1 MPVLI
6 THDSTIDYDVRGKGP
21 PLLLIS
27 RLGFGRWGWFKQV
40 PSLSRHFR
48 IITFDIR
55 SAQNLTGGVADLSA
69 KAAALL
75 DHLGIKKTHVL
86 GTSLGG
92 FVAQK
97 LALERPDLVDRLVL
111 VCTSY
116 GGRGPQPMS
125 PQTLGKMFGWGS
137 LSPESA
143 VRRGLETAVSAVYR
157 SGHPEELEQIV
168 RWRLADSPSL
178 PYFYQ
183 QAMAGARFDGSRD
196 VRNIVS
202 PTLVIHGAED
212 CYVPLANARAL
223 AKAIPGAKLRV
234 LEDAA
239 HLVFIEQA
247 EEVNE
252 QIVSFLKPRKAT
264 TRQRPKKLPEPQ
276 KTVFSFELL
285 KRWRPKKVLVE
296 HKTKQLVEWMEEAKK
311 EITYSLGS
319 HLPQQRPRSPRTPL
333 KSKLK
338 KSQKFYRARK
348 AQVGKKVS
356 ERIQASFTDLKD
368 AVWLGDARKAA
379 SRWEKRLRSWLSL
392 SP

>member
-6 THDSTIDYDVRGKGP
+6 TRGTSIDYDVHGKGP
-21 PLLLIS
+21 PLLLIGG
-27 RLGFGRWGWFKQV
+27 LGFGRWCWFKQV
-40 PSLSRHFR
+40 PALSSHFH

-55 SAQNLTGGVADLSA
+55 STQNLANSVDELSA
-69 KAAALL
+69 KAATLI
-75 DHLGIKKTHVL
+75 DHLGIKKTHIL

-116 GGRGPQPMS
+116 GSQSPQPLS
-125 PQTLGKMFGWGS
+125 PRVLGRMFGWGS

-143 VRRGLETAVSAVYR
+143 VRRGLETAASAAYR
-157 SGHPEELEQIV
+157 SQHSEEFEQIV

-178 PYFYQ
+178 TNFYQ
-183 QAMAGARFDGSRD
+183 QALAGARFDASRE

-212 CYVPLANARAL
+212 YYVPVANAVAL

-247 EEVNE
+247 KEVNKE
-252 QIVSFLKPRKAT
+252 VVSFLKPSKSRRRT
-264 TRQRPKKLPEPQ
+264 KKPQQLPAAQEP
-276 KTVFSFELL
+276 VFLFELR
-285 KRWRPKKVLVE
+285 KRWRAKKLLTKQ
-296 HKTKQLVEWMEEAKK
+296 KTKQLIEWIEEVNGAIASFFKPQKPKSRPTSRRSSARPKTKK
-311 EITYSLGS
+311 PRKTYRTSKT
-319 HLPQQRPRSPRTPL
+319 RPSRNP
-333 KSKLK
+333 
-338 KSQKFYRARK
+338 RK
-348 AQVGKKVS
+348 AKGSFAYRKKIEGWFHAGQEATV
-356 ERIQASFTDLKD
+356 T
-368 AVWLGDARKAA
+368 
-379 SRWEKRLRSWLSL
+379 WEKKLRSWLFS
-392 SP
+392 